1 MGSCDLLYFDVGG
14 TCADVE
20 LRAAPRSDADR
31 PEVRENLA
39 LRVFRHRC
47 LSHRSPSQ
55 GLPARGA
62 ACPRCPQL
70 SALDSCSE
78 KVLDSFEVRSSVRG
92 RWVVET
98 PSVGI

>member
-70 SALDSCSE
+70 SALDSCNA
-78 KVLDSFEVRSSVRG
+78 KKF
-92 RWVVET
+92 
-98 PSVGI
+98 